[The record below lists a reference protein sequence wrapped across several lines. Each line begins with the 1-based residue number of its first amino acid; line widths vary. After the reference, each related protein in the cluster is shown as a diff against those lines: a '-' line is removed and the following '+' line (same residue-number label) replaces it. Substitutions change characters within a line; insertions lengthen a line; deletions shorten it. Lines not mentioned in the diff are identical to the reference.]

1 MGWLRLLPAD
11 ARALHHPCTEG
22 RRYVG
27 LAAKPGSANPT
38 NVHAPP
44 KPNTYIIGI
53 VLGILFPVLFILLG
67 LCYFKN
73 RCSPLGRWQRHDYDA
88 AMQAEAQACAH
99 EAANNPMGPGPMAL
113 VPTAQPMAPMA
124 SGCPVPIIPTAV
136 PFHPPV
142 QHCQPMMCPG
152 GVTVCPPLC
161 PPPPPCPPPVP
172 YNVYTQYSVPVAP
185 VIPVA
190 PVAPAM
196 PAHSAQPWMHSHV
209 AHTEY
214 NPHETLGEAWLR
226 RRRSVSPERSG
237 RRPSRPKHSSSTSS
251 SS

>member
-1 MGWLRLLPAD
+1 
-11 ARALHHPCTEG
+11 
-22 RRYVG
+22 
-27 LAAKPGSANPT
+27 
-38 NVHAPP
+38 VHAPP

-67 LCYFKN
+67 LCYLKN
-73 RCSPLGRWQRHDYDA
+73 RCSPLGRWQRHNYDA

-99 EAANNPMGPGPMAL
+99 EAAHNPPPPMAL
-113 VPTAQPMAPMA
+113 VPSQPMAPMA
-124 SGCPVPIIPTAV
+124 SGCPVPLVSTAV

-142 QHCQPMMCPG
+142 QHCQPMAMCPG
-152 GVTVCPPLC
+152 GVTVCPPPAC
-161 PPPPPCPPPVP
+161 PPPCPPPVP

-185 VIPVA
+185 VMPVA
-190 PVAPAM
+190 PVAPVM
-196 PAHSAQPWMHSHV
+196 GVPAHSAQPWMHSHV

-226 RRRSVSPERSG
+226 RRRSVSPGRSG
-237 RRPSRPKHSSSTSS
+237 RPSRPKHSSSTSS